1 MVVEF
6 RGSPPHDLG
15 IAELATVRPLD
26 GNLEVTLHIFDD
38 WHRPI
43 RKVVRVTMAPSMAL
57 SIAERLITVAGTEA
71 NSRDARIKTD

>member
-43 RKVVRVTMAPSMAL
+43 REVVRVTMAPSMAL

-71 NSRDARIKTD
+71 NSRDARIETD